1 MKNIFIVVII
11 MLVLLLPAVSAQIAI
26 DSFTSMPEKVLP
38 GEEVLL
44 ELSVENVGDEDI
56 ENVIVTL
63 DLAQVPFAPA
73 ASSNEKVLDEIEEH
87 DHEMVYF
94 TIKALPT
101 AEPQVYKIPVTISYG
116 TFSKTSVI
124 GVEVQAKANLDLL
137 LDSSEVVQVGDQ
149 GKVSLKFVNNGLAQV
164 KFLKVTLRE
173 STLYTILSPQ
183 TVYIGEVDVG
193 DFETEDFIIKPSI
206 NNPILI
212 VDLEYNDA
220 ANHKFTETKLLQL
233 KVYSPEEAKQLGL
246 VQSKN
251 SYTAIIV
258 AVIVLLVGVY
268 LYRRRKKRQKNAP

>member
-26 DSFTSMPEKVLP
+26 ESFTSMPEKVLP

-56 ENVIVTL
+56 ENVIITL

-73 ASSNEKVLDEIEEH
+73 TSSNEKVLDEIDDH
-87 DHEMVYF
+87 DHETIYF

-124 GVEVQAKANLDLL
+124 GVEVQAEANLDLL

-193 DFETEDFIIKPSI
+193 DFETEEFTIIAKSED
-206 NNPILI
+206 PILA
-212 VDLEYNDA
+212 VEMEYRDA
-220 ANHKFTETKLLQL
+220 ANNLFKESKLI
-233 KVYSPEEAKQLGL
+233 KIPVYSAEEAKQLGL
-246 VQSKN
+246 VKSN
-251 SYTAIIV
+251 SNMIIIV
-258 AVIVLLVGVY
+258 VAAIVLLAAIV
-268 LYRRRKKRQKNAP
+268 LYRRRKKKKNAL